1 MTRVVVDSNYVG
13 RGDFSV
19 RRLKAVVSLLGDGG
33 EVVVPEVVVWEWAEH
48 AAHAIEQLLD
58 QTARLPVDGA
68 VYQPVAQPICPSK
81 DDLIRAIES
90 NLPPGVS
97 IWRATPDQ
105 HADAVRAQVLQIGT
119 AERKG
124 GVKTGAADHLVAECV
139 AAQLEDRR
147 NAEAVVLASNDKRLR
162 KVCRGIYGDDVLFA
176 SGDVEL
182 IKTLVE
188 FAPAEAELLEAV
200 EEDLKERLS
209 WSTDG
214 IAAEL
219 ADFSMGHYFSWRNS
233 TDRPLEREIPSMSRV
248 EIVEL
253 HDLQV
258 GAFENDARIGIAH
271 VRVFGTVHMT
281 VLEWNAFGEDD
292 SEADWVTTYDDDLAN
307 GIVDMLVAIL
317 FDRTWQVQSV
327 TSASKARIHFE
338 RGTADE
344 LDDFGIDVSPSGW
357 TPNDF
362 TAPDPRT

>member
-19 RRLKAVVSLLGDGG
+19 RRLKVVVSLLGNGG

-48 AAHAIEQLLD
+48 AAQAIEQLVD
-58 QTARLPVDGA
+58 QTARLPVDAA
-68 VYQPVAQPICPSK
+68 VYEPAKQPIRPSK

-105 HADAVRAQVLQIGT
+105 HADAVRAQVLQTGT

-124 GVKTGAADHLVAECV
+124 GVKTGAADHLVAECL
-139 AAQLEDRR
+139 AAQLQERR

-162 KVCRGIYGDDVLFA
+162 KVCREIYGDEVLFA

-182 IKTLVE
+182 IKALVD

-200 EEDLKERLS
+200 EENLIERLS
-209 WSTDG
+209 WTEG

-219 ADFSMGHYFSWRNS
+219 VNFSMGYYFSWRSS
-233 TDRPLEREIPSMSRV
+233 TNRPMEREIPSMRRI

-258 GAFENDARIGIAH
+258 GAFENHARIGIAH

-281 VLEWNAFGEDD
+281 VLEWNAFGDD
-292 SEADWVTTYDDDLAN
+292 DAEADWVTTYDDDLPN
-307 GIVDMLVAIL
+307 GIVDLLVAIL

-327 TSASKARIHFE
+327 TSASEARIHFD
-338 RGTADE
+338 RASAND

-362 TAPDPRT
+362 ITPDA